1 MKPRHPCARRRGTF
15 LAISLRIGG
24 AIIATPFRLEVAMLG
39 RRSHARISLES
50 GAEGVLSLARDIS
63 VRVSGDGH
71 LVAIS
76 RDAAAIG
83 ERVRVLLADD
93 EVTVVA
99 EVIESKPVVCDG
111 AVRHRLLMRC
121 SGRDVVS
128 SNRVDGP
135 HE

>member
-76 RDAAAIG
+76 RDAAAIA

>member
-1 MKPRHPCARRRGTF
+1 MKPHRACARRRGTL
-15 LAISLRIGG
+15 LAIALRIGG
-24 AIIATPFRLEVAMLG
+24 AICATPFRLEVLMLG

-76 RDAAAIG
+76 RDAVAIG

-99 EVIESKPVVCDG
+99 EVVESKPVVCDG

-121 SGRDVVS
+121 SGRDVS
-128 SNRVDGP
+128 SNRADGR

>member
-1 MKPRHPCARRRGTF
+1 
-15 LAISLRIGG
+15 
-24 AIIATPFRLEVAMLG
+24 MLG
-39 RRSHARISLES
+39 RRSHARITLES

-63 VRVSGDGH
+63 VRASGDGH

-121 SGRDVVS
+121 SGRGVIS
-128 SNRVDGP
+128 SNRADGRR
-135 HE
+135 E

>member
-1 MKPRHPCARRRGTF
+1 MKPHRAPARRRGTL
-15 LAISLRIGG
+15 LAISLRTGG
-24 AIIATPFRLEVAMLG
+24 AIIATPSCHEVSMLG
-39 RRSHARISLES
+39 RRSHVRISLES

-63 VRVSGDGH
+63 VRTSGDGH
-71 LVAIS
+71 LV
-76 RDAAAIG
+76 AIG

-99 EVIESKPVVCDG
+99 EIIESKPVICDG

-121 SGRDVVS
+121 SGGDVVS
-128 SNRVDGP
+128 SNRAGGR

>member
-24 AIIATPFRLEVAMLG
+24 AIIATPFRLEVSMLG

>member
-1 MKPRHPCARRRGTF
+1 
-15 LAISLRIGG
+15 
-24 AIIATPFRLEVAMLG
+24 MLG

-63 VRVSGDGH
+63 VRASGDGH

-76 RDAAAIG
+76 RDAAVIG

-93 EVTVVA
+93 EIIVVA

-121 SGRDVVS
+121 SGRGVIS
-128 SNRVDGP
+128 SNRADGRR
-135 HE
+135 E

>member
-1 MKPRHPCARRRGTF
+1 
-15 LAISLRIGG
+15 
-24 AIIATPFRLEVAMLG
+24 MLG

-63 VRVSGDGH
+63 VRTTGNGH

-99 EVIESKPVVCDG
+99 EVIESKPVIYDG

-121 SGRDVVS
+121 SGRDVVI
-128 SNRVDGP
+128 SNRADGRD
-135 HE
+135 E